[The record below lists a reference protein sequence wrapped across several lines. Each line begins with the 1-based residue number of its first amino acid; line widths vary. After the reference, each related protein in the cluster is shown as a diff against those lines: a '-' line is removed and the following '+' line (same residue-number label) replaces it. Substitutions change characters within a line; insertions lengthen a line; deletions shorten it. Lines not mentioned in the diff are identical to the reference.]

1 MAINEMLG
9 IIISAAIA
17 IGSFVALVLK
27 VIKPINDL
35 NISIVKLTAA
45 IESLLA
51 NDKRQDE
58 RIKKHGEEIDRLTL
72 QGAYHEERLKNLEDK
87 K

>member
-1 MAINEMLG
+1 MAINEMVG

-51 NDKRQDE
+51 NDKRQDD
-58 RIKKHGEEIDRLTL
+58 RINKHGTEIDSINM
-72 QGAYHEERLKNLEDK
+72 QIVNHEQRIKNLERR
-87 K
+87 